1 MINREDAGENS
12 SVDTYHEGGEKKK
25 DSRRQR
31 GTNKRRRTSGGIEIR
46 EIREEDAQAASDLI
60 VRLKRLNGEFDP
72 LFKTPPS
79 LEADALKILRQAMDN
94 KDYVVLVAV
103 QGKDKV
109 VGIVNADLEE
119 RKDRVY
125 YEPKK
130 KGSIVEFYILPEFR
144 RGSLGKDLFYAMVDA
159 LKKKGAVLITAEFPS
174 QNEIAKRFYT
184 KLGLRPFTEVYAKLY

>member
-1 MINREDAGENS
+1 MDSHHGKN
-12 SVDTYHEGGEKKK
+12 
-25 DSRRQR
+25 DSRRR
-31 GTNKRRRTSGGIEIR
+31 RAKRRTSGGLEIR
-46 EIREEDAQAASDLI
+46 EIRNEETQAAADLI

-174 QNEIAKRFYT
+174 QNEPEQFSLRRPT
-184 KLGLRPFTEVYAKLY
+184 KSFATSSGQIWGKTNHILESP

>member
-1 MINREDAGENS
+1 MINKEEAERN
-12 SVDTYHEGGEKKK
+12 SVDSHHGKN
-25 DSRRQR
+25 DSR
-31 GTNKRRRTSGGIEIR
+31 KRKAKSGMPGGLEIR
-46 EIREEDAQAASDLI
+46 EIRKDEAQDAADLI
-60 VRLKRLNGEFDP
+60 ARLKRLNAEFDP

-79 LEADALKILRQAMDN
+79 LEADALKLLRQAMEDKDN
-94 KDYVVLVAV
+94 VVLVAV
-103 QGKDKV
+103 QGKGKV
-109 VGIVNADLEE
+109 VGIVKADLED

-174 QNEIAKRFYT
+174 QNEIARKFYT
-184 KLGLRPFTEVYAKLY
+184 KLGLRPFTNVYAKLY